1 MSYTTN
7 KQPQGYPYFVTSKLR
22 EDMIGELVAI
32 NDYSFIISNC
42 SIKEINDVLYHIRQ
56 EEHNHYGM
64 LLELLRKYDPMEM
77 DAYLKVIGHTNLT
90 PAKEYLTVNNG
101 TTDKLLLNYL
111 REGAKGELE
120 AIILYEQHLA
130 EIPYLDIRETLQKIV
145 YDEKEH
151 LEELTLVLINYDKD
165 KYGSLKK

>member
-42 SIKEINDVLYHIRQ
+42 SIKEINDVLSHIRQ

-64 LLELLRKYDPMEM
+64 LLKLLRKHDPMEM
-77 DAYLKVIGHTNLT
+77 DAYLKVISHTDLT
-90 PAKEYLTVNNG
+90 PAKEYLTVTTG
-101 TTDKLLLNYL
+101 VTDKLLLNYL
-111 REGAKGELE
+111 REGIKGELE
-120 AIILYEQHLA
+120 AVILYEQHLA
-130 EIPYLDIRETLQKIV
+130 EIPYTDIRETLQKIV
-145 YDEKEH
+145 YEEKEH
-151 LEELTLVLINYDKD
+151 LEELTLVLTNYDKG
-165 KYGSLKK
+165 KYGPIEK

>member
-42 SIKEINDVLYHIRQ
+42 SIKEINNVLSHIRQ

-64 LLELLRKYDPMEM
+64 LLKLLRKYDPMEM
-77 DAYLKVIGHTNLT
+77 DAYLKVISHTDLT
-90 PAKEYLTVNNG
+90 PAKEYLTV
-101 TTDKLLLNYL
+101 TTGVTNKLLLNYL
-111 REGAKGELE
+111 REGIKGELE
-120 AIILYEQHLA
+120 AVILYEQHLA
-130 EIPYLDIRETLQKIV
+130 EIPYTDIRETLQKIV
-145 YDEKEH
+145 YEEKEH
-151 LEELTLVLINYDKD
+151 LEELTLVLTNYDKE
-165 KYGSLKK
+165 KYGPIEK